1 MVYFNHRKDK
11 TKNKNMEEI
20 KMATLILILRVLV
33 VIFGA
38 FVFTAILV
46 MSKEFWEYDK
56 LSFVIV
62 ILADV
67 FVACLTIFVI
77 LI

>member
-1 MVYFNHRKDK
+1 
-11 TKNKNMEEI
+11 
-20 KMATLILILRVLV
+20 MATLILILRILV

-46 MSKEFWEYDK
+46 MSKDLQKDDK
-56 LSFVIV
+56 LFVVAV
-62 ILADV
+62 IFANV
-67 FVACLTIFVI
+67 FVACLTISVI

>member
-1 MVYFNHRKDK
+1 
-11 TKNKNMEEI
+11 
-20 KMATLILILRVLV
+20 MATLFLILRVLTA
-33 VIFGA
+33 IFGA
-38 FVFTAILV
+38 VIFTILIV

-67 FVACLTIFVI
+67 FVACLTIIVI
-77 LI
+77 MI

>member
-1 MVYFNHRKDK
+1 
-11 TKNKNMEEI
+11 
-20 KMATLILILRVLV
+20 MATLFLILRVLTA
-33 VIFGA
+33 IFGA
-38 FVFTAILV
+38 VIFTILIV
-46 MSKEFWEYDK
+46 MSKEFWKYDK
-56 LSFVIV
+56 LSFIII

>member
-1 MVYFNHRKDK
+1 
-11 TKNKNMEEI
+11 
-20 KMATLILILRVLV
+20 MATLILILRILV

-38 FVFTAILV
+38 AIFTAILV
-46 MSKEFWEYDK
+46 MSKEFWEDDK
-56 LSFVIV
+56 LIFVTI

-67 FVACLTIFVI
+67 FVACLTISVI

>member
-1 MVYFNHRKDK
+1 
-11 TKNKNMEEI
+11 
-20 KMATLILILRVLV
+20 MAILFLILRVLA

-38 FVFTAILV
+38 VIFTIFIV
-46 MSKEFWEYDK
+46 ISKEFWEYDK

-67 FVACLTIFVI
+67 FVACLMIFVI
-77 LI
+77 MI

>member
-1 MVYFNHRKDK
+1 
-11 TKNKNMEEI
+11 
-20 KMATLILILRVLV
+20 MATLFLILRVLT
-33 VIFGA
+33 VIFSA
-38 FVFTAILV
+38 VIFTVLIV

-56 LSFVIV
+56 LSFVIA

-67 FVACLTIFVI
+67 FVACLMIFMI

>member
-1 MVYFNHRKDK
+1 
-11 TKNKNMEEI
+11 
-20 KMATLILILRVLV
+20 MATLILILRVLT

-38 FVFTAILV
+38 AIFTIFIV
-46 MSKEFWEYDK
+46 ISKEFWEYDK

-67 FVACLTIFVI
+67 FVACLMIFVI
-77 LI
+77 MI

>member
-1 MVYFNHRKDK
+1 
-11 TKNKNMEEI
+11 
-20 KMATLILILRVLV
+20 MATLFLILRVLV

-38 FVFTAILV
+38 VIFTIFIV
-46 MSKEFWEYDK
+46 ISKEFWEYDK

-67 FVACLTIFVI
+67 FVACLTIFMI
-77 LI
+77 MI

>member
-1 MVYFNHRKDK
+1 
-11 TKNKNMEEI
+11 
-20 KMATLILILRVLV
+20 MATLILILRVLT

-38 FVFTAILV
+38 VIFTIFIV
-46 MSKEFWEYDK
+46 ISKEFWEYDK

>member
-1 MVYFNHRKDK
+1 
-11 TKNKNMEEI
+11 
-20 KMATLILILRVLV
+20 MATLILILRVLV

-46 MSKEFWEYDK
+46 MSKEFWEDDK
-56 LSFVIV
+56 LIFVTI

-67 FVACLTIFVI
+67 FVACLTISVI

>member
-1 MVYFNHRKDK
+1 
-11 TKNKNMEEI
+11 
-20 KMATLILILRVLV
+20 MATLFLILRVLV

-38 FVFTAILV
+38 VIFTIFIV
-46 MSKEFWEYDK
+46 ISKEFWEYDK

-67 FVACLTIFVI
+67 FVACLMIFVI
-77 LI
+77 MI

>member
-1 MVYFNHRKDK
+1 
-11 TKNKNMEEI
+11 
-20 KMATLILILRVLV
+20 MATLIFIMRILV

-38 FVFTAILV
+38 VIFTILIV

-56 LSFVIV
+56 LSFVMV

-67 FVACLTIFVI
+67 FVACLTIFMI

>member
-1 MVYFNHRKDK
+1 
-11 TKNKNMEEI
+11 
-20 KMATLILILRVLV
+20 MAILFLILRVLTA
-33 VIFGA
+33 IFGA
-38 FVFTAILV
+38 VIFTILIV
-46 MSKEFWEYDK
+46 ISKEFWEYDK

-67 FVACLTIFVI
+67 FVACLMIFVI

>member
-1 MVYFNHRKDK
+1 
-11 TKNKNMEEI
+11 
-20 KMATLILILRVLV
+20 MATLFLILRVLTA
-33 VIFGA
+33 IFGA
-38 FVFTAILV
+38 VIFTIFII

-56 LSFVIV
+56 LSFVMV

-67 FVACLTIFVI
+67 FVACLTIFMI

>member
-1 MVYFNHRKDK
+1 
-11 TKNKNMEEI
+11 
-20 KMATLILILRVLV
+20 MATLILILRVLV

-38 FVFTAILV
+38 FVFTAILI

-67 FVACLTIFVI
+67 FVACLTVFVI
-77 LI
+77 MI

>member
-1 MVYFNHRKDK
+1 
-11 TKNKNMEEI
+11 
-20 KMATLILILRVLV
+20 MATLILIMRILV

-38 FVFTAILV
+38 VIFTILIV

-56 LSFVIV
+56 LSFVMV

-67 FVACLTIFVI
+67 FVACLTIFMI

>member
-1 MVYFNHRKDK
+1 
-11 TKNKNMEEI
+11 
-20 KMATLILILRVLV
+20 MATLILIMRILV

-38 FVFTAILV
+38 VIFTIFIV
-46 MSKEFWEYDK
+46 ISKEFWEYDK

-67 FVACLTIFVI
+67 FVACLMIFVI
-77 LI
+77 MI

>member
-1 MVYFNHRKDK
+1 
-11 TKNKNMEEI
+11 
-20 KMATLILILRVLV
+20 MATLILILRVLV

-38 FVFTAILV
+38 FVFTAILI

-77 LI
+77 MI

>member
-1 MVYFNHRKDK
+1 
-11 TKNKNMEEI
+11 
-20 KMATLILILRVLV
+20 MATLILILKVLV

-38 FVFTAILV
+38 FVFTAILI

-77 LI
+77 MI

>member
-1 MVYFNHRKDK
+1 
-11 TKNKNMEEI
+11 
-20 KMATLILILRVLV
+20 MATLILILRVLT

-38 FVFTAILV
+38 VIFTIFIV
-46 MSKEFWEYDK
+46 ISKEFWEYDK

-67 FVACLTIFVI
+67 FVACLMIFVI
-77 LI
+77 MI

>member
-1 MVYFNHRKDK
+1 
-11 TKNKNMEEI
+11 
-20 KMATLILILRVLV
+20 MATLFLILRVLV

-38 FVFTAILV
+38 VIFTIFIV
-46 MSKEFWEYDK
+46 ISKEFWEYDK

>member
-1 MVYFNHRKDK
+1 
-11 TKNKNMEEI
+11 
-20 KMATLILILRVLV
+20 MATLILILRVLV

>member
-1 MVYFNHRKDK
+1 MTALF
-11 TKNKNMEEI
+11 
-20 KMATLILILRVLV
+20 LILRVLV

-38 FVFTAILV
+38 VIFTIFIV
-46 MSKEFWEYDK
+46 ISKEFWEYDK

-67 FVACLTIFVI
+67 FVACLTIFMI
-77 LI
+77 MI